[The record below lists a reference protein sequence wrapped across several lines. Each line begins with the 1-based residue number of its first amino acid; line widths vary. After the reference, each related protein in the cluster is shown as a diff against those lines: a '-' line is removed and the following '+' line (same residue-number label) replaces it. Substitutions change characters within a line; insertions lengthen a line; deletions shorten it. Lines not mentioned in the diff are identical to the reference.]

1 MIDILK
7 NEFMSFVL
15 IAAVII
21 LLAFM
26 TKKRENDFKK
36 FDEDEEK
43 DK

>member
-7 NEFMSFVL
+7 NEFMSFAL
-15 IAAVII
+15 IAVVIV

-26 TKKRENDFKK
+26 TKKRETDFKK
-36 FDEDEEK
+36 FDEDEDK